1 MNELIHPV
9 TGIDRSHTS
18 DFFTPSSFHPMI
30 ATTATVPPSP
40 SRRLFSAENTTFSII
55 RRSSFVVRR
64 SSFVVR
70 RSFVRSFVVRR
81 STFVR
86 SFVRSFVRR

>member
-55 RRSSFVVRR
+55 RRSSFVVVRRSSFVVRRSSFVVRR

-70 RSFVRSFVVRR
+70 RSFVRR
-81 STFVR
+81 
-86 SFVRSFVRR
+86 